1 MGESVATHDR
11 VTTESDSTSLEV
23 LLIVTFGS
31 ILFEELVSKRTFKT
45 IYVGNFDRISVEVVN
60 RRRNL

>member
-11 VTTESDSTSLEV
+11 VTIESDSTSLEV

-31 ILFEELVSKRTFKT
+31 ILFEELVRKRTLQNHLRGEF
-45 IYVGNFDRISVEVVN
+45 
-60 RRRNL
+60 